1 MYFVRGIG
9 KKRALNQNK
18 NTNIMLAEMLEIVL
32 TPKILRPPKIG
43 GPRRKPFQPNGKPAP
58 ACWAYSKLL
67 VLLLKCS
74 KFA

>member
-1 MYFVRGIG
+1 
-9 KKRALNQNK
+9 
-18 NTNIMLAEMLEIVL
+18 MLAEMLEIVL